1 MTDHD
6 RAAHHATE
14 AERLLAEAEGRKIN
28 KELGNIATRKAN
40 VHATLAVYYIL
51 DANARA

>member
-14 AERLLAEAEGRKIN
+14 AERLLVEAEGRKMN

-40 VHATLAVYYIL
+40 VHATLAVYY
-51 DANARA
+51 ATVARA